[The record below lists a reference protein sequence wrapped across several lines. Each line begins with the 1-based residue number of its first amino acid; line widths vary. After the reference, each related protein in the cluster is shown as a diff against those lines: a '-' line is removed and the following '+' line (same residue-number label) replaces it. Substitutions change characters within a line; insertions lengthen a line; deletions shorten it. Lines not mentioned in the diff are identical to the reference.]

1 MLVLKQTQTVSI
13 IMLFSSVT
21 MLMWS
26 YFQFAFDSVMD
37 MNEYLFSNIDL
48 NNTMKV
54 EHCNVMEALDYTVI

>member
-48 NNTMKV
+48 KNTMKV